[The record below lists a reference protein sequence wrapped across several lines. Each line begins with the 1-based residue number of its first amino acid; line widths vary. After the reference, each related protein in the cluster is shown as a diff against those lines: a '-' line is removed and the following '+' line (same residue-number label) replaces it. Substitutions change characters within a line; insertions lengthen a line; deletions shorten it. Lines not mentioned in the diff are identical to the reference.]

1 MSRKKGKESLLSP
14 VRTVPLKRTHTHTWQ
29 LIVVISCPNNKCLSL
44 AHTQLFINISSAQ
57 LSCNI
62 FECFF
67 FSRTSCF
74 FAGVCFHLNNNFWG
88 TACSICTVVVAFRKK
103 CLPAVVQYYFIANM
117 WHRSFPSESSR
128 REKSAIKTSRSVAS
142 NQRSTREISFRSTW
156 PAVCTLAGE
165 KFHVILEWF
174 WRFFLLLFIV
184 NNVKECN

>member
-44 AHTQLFINISSAQ
+44 SHTQLFINISSAQ

-62 FECFF
+62 FECVCIFADGA
-67 FSRTSCF
+67 SCF
-74 FAGVCFHLNNNFWG
+74 FASVCFHFNDNFWG

-117 WHRSFPSESSR
+117 WHRSFLSESSR

-142 NQRSTREISFRSTW
+142 NEPTIDKRDFLSFNMTSGVYISRGKVSRDIGLVLT
-156 PAVCTLAGE
+156 
-165 KFHVILEWF
+165 
-174 WRFFLLLFIV
+174 FLSFTFYCQGV
-184 NNVKECN
+184 